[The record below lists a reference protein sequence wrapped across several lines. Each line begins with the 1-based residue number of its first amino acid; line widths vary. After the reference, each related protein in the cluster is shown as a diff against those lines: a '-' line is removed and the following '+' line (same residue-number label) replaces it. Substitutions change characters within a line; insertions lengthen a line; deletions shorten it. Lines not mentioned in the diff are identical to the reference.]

1 MKLKFKLSIY
11 NTILMSIMVL
21 LVLGFM
27 LYISDG
33 VIATSSQIQL
43 KSVVES
49 NADEIEYDDGEL
61 ELDDIDFLKN
71 QVNTL
76 IYTYDG
82 YLIAGNIK
90 NIERFDFPLIHDY
103 VNSIEIDNENFLIY
117 DYLVQSRK
125 HDDVYIRGIIS
136 TTSFSQTLN
145 RVFLIAFLT
154 LPIFIILSGIGS
166 YFICKK
172 SLMPL
177 DKIIQT
183 ANDINSSDELSL
195 RINLPTGKDEISD
208 LSITFDDM
216 FDRLEQSFIAEKQF
230 TTDVS
235 HELRTPITIILARC
249 DVALNDDLSNDEKL
263 ESFEVINNQANKMKI
278 IVNNLLNLIRL
289 ENGLQLCDFQEVDL
303 SELLEIICEEYDDVL
318 PENLELKPNIQEN
331 IILNLDYSMIT
342 RIVSN
347 LIDNAIKY
355 IGDGDLICV
364 DLIKND
370 NEILLSVKDN
380 GVGISKDNHDK
391 VFKRFYQVDTSRTA
405 REYGSMGLGL
415 AMVRQM
421 VTLNKGKISL
431 ESELGNGSCFTITFQ
446 SVN

>member
-1 MKLKFKLSIY
+1 MKLKLKLSFY

-49 NADEIEYDDGEL
+49 NADEIEYDDGKL
-61 ELDDIDFLKN
+61 ELDDVDFLRN
-71 QVNTL
+71 QVTTL

-82 YLIAGNIK
+82 FLIAGNIK
-90 NIERFDFPLIHDY
+90 NIELFNAPLIHNY
-103 VNSIEIDNENFLIY
+103 VTSVEIDNENFLLY
-117 DYLVQSRK
+117 DYLVESRR
-125 HDDVYIRGIIS
+125 HDDVYVRGIIS
-136 TTSFSQTLN
+136 TTAFSQTLN

-154 LPIFIILSGIGS
+154 LPVFIVLSGIGS

-172 SLMPL
+172 SLVPL

-183 ANDINSSDELSL
+183 ANDINSSDDLSS
-195 RINLPTGKDEISD
+195 RINLPDCKDEIYD
-208 LSITFDDM
+208 LAMTFDDM
-216 FDRLEQSFIAEKQF
+216 FDRLEQSFMAEKQF

-249 DVALNDDLSNDEKL
+249 DVALNDDLSSDEKL
-263 ESFEVINNQANKMKI
+263 ESFEVINNQANKMKV
-278 IVNNLLNLIRL
+278 IVNSLLNLIRL

-318 PENLELKPNIQEN
+318 PENLQLKANIQEN

-355 IGDGDLICV
+355 IGDGEEICV
-364 DLIKND
+364 NLIKID
-370 NEILLSVKDN
+370 DKISLSIKDN
-380 GVGISKDNHDK
+380 GIGISSDNHDK
-391 VFKRFYQVDTSRTA
+391 IFKRFYQVDNSRTVK
-405 REYGSMGLGL
+405 EHGSMGLGL

-421 VTLNKGKISL
+421 IILNKGEINL
-431 ESELGNGSCFTITFQ
+431 ESELGCGSCFTITFQ
-446 SVN
+446 I